1 MAHKVA
7 KKQPINKREDT
18 VDVQNNTGINMGH
31 IFQSTNSC
39 SNTVYHIACEM
50 RSNMF
55 KTIDFSRQN
64 LLYH

>member
-7 KKQPINKREDT
+7 KNKPINKFEDT

-31 IFQSTNSC
+31 IFQPTNSC

-50 RSNMF
+50 TSNMF
-55 KTIDFSRQN
+55 ITTDFSRQN
-64 LLYH
+64 LLDH